1 VRRLRVLISALAAGL
16 TVTAASAQPDLA
28 APKAAVPPTAQAP
41 TTTATLPESGPATH
55 DMTAAD
61 VGAWL
66 DGFMPNAIRQAD
78 VAGAVVAVVKDGQL
92 LVERGYGFADVEK
105 QKPMDPESTLVRPG
119 SVSKLFTWTA
129 VMQLVEQGKLD
140 LDADVNQY
148 LDFRIP
154 AFEGKPVTL
163 RNIMTHTAGFEETLK
178 HLILE
183 EGANMPAFEVLLKEY
198 VPPRIYAPGTTPA
211 YSNYATAVAGD
222 IVQRVSGERF
232 DDYVARHI
240 YAPLGMK
247 NTTFQQ
253 PLPDAW
259 KPNMSK
265 GYQYASKP
273 PHKFELV
280 GPAPAGSV
288 STTAADMAKFMI
300 AHLQDGRLGDAQML
314 RPDTAKMMHTTVQQ
328 ILPRVDSMALG
339 FYTANR
345 NGHRA
350 IAHGGDTAW
359 FHSDLHLLIDDGV
372 GLFVSFNSVGKDS
385 AVHPLR
391 STLYS
396 EFVDRYFPASSQPT
410 PTKVDDKSA
419 RDHAA
424 AIAGHYVSSRR
435 VESRFMSL
443 LNLAGEMKVINRG
456 DGTISLS
463 AIRSPTGEPYRWI
476 EVGPFLWQQEH
487 DSALLSAE
495 VKDGKV
501 TRFSFGEYAPI
512 IYFVRPAPL
521 KSGAWLLPALVVA
534 QCVLLFTALAWPITM
549 LVRRHYRL
557 QPALAGVDRLAQR
570 RLRIVAAAT
579 TLTWIGWIALMAA
592 MMADLM
598 MLSPKSDWM
607 LLTMQVVGAI
617 VFVAGTLVGVHAA
630 WLTLRGGRSRL
641 AKAWAILLGLALIV
655 SLWTAIAFH
664 LLHVGLRY

>member
-1 VRRLRVLISALAAGL
+1 VATLAASL
-16 TVTAASAQPDLA
+16 TFTVALAQPDLA
-28 APKAAVPPTAQAP
+28 PKPAVPPTVQAP
-41 TTTATLPESGPATH
+41 TATPTPAETGPVNATPA
-55 DMTAAD
+55 MTAAD

-78 VAGAVVAVVKDGQL
+78 VAGAVVAVVKDGAV

-105 QKPMDPESTLVRPG
+105 QRPMDPERTLVRPG

-148 LDFRIP
+148 LDFKIP
-154 AFEGKPVTL
+154 AFNGKPVTL
-163 RNIMTHTAGFEETLK
+163 RNTMTHTAGFEETLK

-183 EGANMPAFEVLLKEY
+183 EGADMPTFDVLLKEY

-211 YSNYATAVAGD
+211 YSNYATAVAGY
-222 IVQRVSGERF
+222 IVQRVSGEPF
-232 DDYVARHI
+232 DVYIARHI

-247 NTTFQQ
+247 NSTFQQ
-253 PLPDAW
+253 PLPADW

-265 GYQYASKP
+265 GYQYASKR

-300 AHLQDGRLGDAQML
+300 AHLQNGRLGDAQIL
-314 RPDTAKMMHTTVQQ
+314 RFETAQMMHTTVHR

-345 NGHRA
+345 NGHRG

-372 GLFVSFNSVGKDS
+372 GLFVSFNSVGKES

-391 STLYS
+391 STLYE
-396 EFVDRYFPASSQPT
+396 EFVDRYFPALPST
-410 PTKVDDKSA
+410 PAKVDDKTA
-419 RDHAA
+419 REHAA
-424 AIAGHYVSSRR
+424 LIAGHYVSSRR

-456 DGTISLS
+456 DGSISLS
-463 AIRSPTGEPYRWI
+463 AIRSPTGEPYRWF
-476 EVGPFLWQQEH
+476 EVEPFVWQQEH
-487 DSALLSAE
+487 QSALLSAD
-495 VKDGKV
+495 VKDGRV

-534 QCVLLFTALAWPITM
+534 QCALLLTALAWPITA
-549 LVRRHYRL
+549 LIRRHYRL
-557 QPALAGVDRLAQR
+557 QPALAGVDALAQR
-570 RLRIVAAAT
+570 RLRIVAVAT
-579 TLTWIGWIALMAA
+579 TLVWIGWIALMAA

-607 LLTMQVVGAI
+607 LLTMQVVGAM

-630 WLTLRGGRSRL
+630 WMTLRGGRSKL
-641 AKAWAILLGLALIV
+641 AKAWAALVALSLLV
-655 SLWTAIAFH
+655 SFWTATAFH
-664 LLHVGLRY
+664 LLHVGVRY